1 MTFSRSTRN
10 LLRVAVAAGLAFIYI
25 PLFVIAIYA
34 FNGGTSLK
42 WPPPSLTTHWFGQAI
57 DNPGARH
64 ALFTSVEMEAS

>member
-1 MTFSRSTRN
+1 MTFSRNTPN

-42 WPPPSLTTHWFGQAI
+42 WPLRA
-57 DNPGARH
+57 
-64 ALFTSVEMEAS
+64 